1 MDHWIRPFSTD
12 KKGKAL
18 SNAAEKCLDLSF
30 RCGTKTLNNIPPA
43 LLCLNYEAV
52 QKNSNQKERI
62 NATLPKVY
70 EQVPPAKCTHIT

>member
-1 MDHWIRPFSTD
+1 MLQ
-12 KKGKAL
+12 K
-18 SNAAEKCLDLSF
+18 KCLDLSF
-30 RCGTKTLNNIPPA
+30 HCGTKTLNNIPPA

-70 EQVPPAKCTHIT
+70 EQVPPAKCTHITCNILRENQKTVIILI